1 MSESYPITIRDAH
14 AGDRELLE
22 KHLIEAYQQYEQK
35 LSAKR
40 WEMYKEEMKKSVA
53 GERTFA
59 FLVAG
64 FGDEIVGSVQL
75 FASSEAAYG
84 KPELAI
90 DSPIIRFLAV
100 SPRARGKGI
109 AVQLIRES
117 IQRSLAV
124 GASTLHLHTTDMME
138 TAVKLYE
145 RLGFERAVDKDF
157 FNGEATVKSYRLRL
171 NKENGLVLSI
181 GAQ

>member
-1 MSESYPITIRDAH
+1 MRGIHSITIQDAE
-14 AGDRELLE
+14 GKDRESLE

-40 WEMYKEEMKKSVA
+40 WELYKEEMRKSAA

-59 FLVAG
+59 FLVARKEN
-64 FGDEIVGSVQL
+64 EIVGSVQL
-75 FASSEAAYG
+75 FASSEAAYD

-90 DSPIIRFLAV
+90 HSPIIRFLAV
-100 SPRARGKGI
+100 SPQARGQGI

-117 IQRSLAV
+117 IRRCLAI

-138 TAVKLYE
+138 AAVKLYE
-145 RLGFERAVDKDF
+145 RLGFERAVEKDF
-157 FNGEATVKSYRLRL
+157 FNGEATVKSYRLWLDQADR
-171 NKENGLVLSI
+171 I
-181 GAQ
+181 

>member
-1 MSESYPITIRDAH
+1 MRESDPITIRDAV
-14 AGDRELLE
+14 AGDRERLE
-22 KHLIEAYQQYEQK
+22 KHLIEAYRQYEQK

-40 WEMYKEEMKKSVA
+40 WELYKEEMKRSVA

-64 FGDEIVGSVQL
+64 LGDEIVGSVQL

-90 DSPIIRFLAV
+90 HSPIIRFLAV
-100 SPRARGKGI
+100 SPNARGKGI

-117 IQRSLAV
+117 IRRSLAI

-138 TAVKLYE
+138 AAVKLYE
-145 RLGFERAVDKDF
+145 RLGFERAVEKDF
-157 FNGEATVKSYRLRL
+157 FNGETTVKSYRLPL
-171 NKENGLVLSI
+171 TEEKGLLSSLK
-181 GAQ
+181 A